1 MERGAGMHV
10 CRVCSPFSGKD
21 KNMAKNA
28 AVPKRKFKKE
38 WLKGYLFILPNF
50 VGFLIFMGIPIIM
63 GLIIS
68 FTNYDGFKTFDF
80 VGLSNYIKMFK
91 DEYFQVSF
99 VNNLIYTGV
108 TVPCTILIALL
119 LAVALNVGIKGTG
132 LFRTMFFPNIS
143 SMVAVGIV
151 WSMIFHPTRG
161 PLNLF
166 LYNIGV
172 TNPPQWLVS
181 SKTALLSVMIVA
193 VWKQAGYYMVMILA
207 GLQSIPKQLYEA
219 AEIDG
224 ANGLK
229 RFFHITLPM
238 LSPTMFM
245 VTILSLISSFQ
256 VFDLI
261 SIMTE
266 GGPGR
271 ATNVLVYRI
280 YQEGFKYLNFGYAS
294 AMAYFLFLIILI
306 ITLIQFRGQKKW
318 VTYMQ

>member
-1 MERGAGMHV
+1 
-10 CRVCSPFSGKD
+10 
-21 KNMAKNA
+21 MAKNA

-132 LFRTMFFPNIS
+132 LFRTMFFFPNIS

-193 VWKQAGYYMVMILA
+193 IWKQAGYYMVMILA
-207 GLQSIPKQLYEA
+207 GLQSIQKQLYEA

-306 ITLIQFRGQKKW
+306 ITLIQFRGRKKW

>member
-1 MERGAGMHV
+1 MHV

-119 LAVALNVGIKGTG
+119 LAVALNVGIKGKRNAP
-132 LFRTMFFPNIS
+132 L
-143 SMVAVGIV
+143 
-151 WSMIFHPTRG
+151 RG
-161 PLNLF
+161 E
-166 LYNIGV
+166 
-172 TNPPQWLVS
+172 
-181 SKTALLSVMIVA
+181 KA
-193 VWKQAGYYMVMILA
+193 
-207 GLQSIPKQLYEA
+207 
-219 AEIDG
+219 
-224 ANGLK
+224 
-229 RFFHITLPM
+229 
-238 LSPTMFM
+238 
-245 VTILSLISSFQ
+245 
-256 VFDLI
+256 
-261 SIMTE
+261 
-266 GGPGR
+266 
-271 ATNVLVYRI
+271 
-280 YQEGFKYLNFGYAS
+280 
-294 AMAYFLFLIILI
+294 
-306 ITLIQFRGQKKW
+306 
-318 VTYMQ
+318 

>member
-1 MERGAGMHV
+1 MV
-10 CRVCSPFSGKD
+10 PYP
-21 KNMAKNA
+21 KNKRKN
-28 AVPKRKFKKE
+28 KFKKE
-38 WLKGYLFILPNF
+38 WMKGYFFILPNF
-50 VGFLIFMGIPIIM
+50 IGFLLFTGLPILM

-68 FTNYDGFKTFDF
+68 FTNYDGFQTFDF
-80 VGLSNYIKMFK
+80 VGLKNYAKLFT
-91 DEYFQVSF
+91 DEYFKVSL
-99 VNNLIYTGV
+99 VNNILYTAV

-119 LAVALNVGIKGTG
+119 LAVALNAGIKGTG
-132 LFRTMFFPNIS
+132 LFRTMFFFPNIS

-166 LYNIGV
+166 LYNLGIQ
-172 TNPPQWLVS
+172 NPPQWLVS
-181 SKTALLSVMIVA
+181 SSTALISVMIVA
-193 VWKQAGYYMVMILA
+193 IWKQSGYYMVMILA
-207 GLQSIPKQLYEA
+207 GLQSIPAQLYEA
-219 AEIDG
+219 AKIDG
-224 ANGLK
+224 ASGLK

-294 AMAYFLFLIILI
+294 AMAYFLFLIILV